1 MSPGSCIALD
11 RSRWSQHPGTF
22 LWQTEK
28 APAWGCSQVQSESA
42 GKPHRRCHITFLFS
56 LFDLF
61 PAFFKL
67 CFEFLC
73 IYRKKRGDFLRA

>member
-1 MSPGSCIALD
+1 M
-11 RSRWSQHPGTF
+11 F

-28 APAWGCSQVQSESA
+28 APAWDGSRVQSESA
-42 GKPHRRCHITFLFS
+42 RRTPTHKHHITFLFS
-56 LFDLF
+56 LFNLF

-73 IYRKKRGDFLRA
+73 ICKKMRLPQSPEQ